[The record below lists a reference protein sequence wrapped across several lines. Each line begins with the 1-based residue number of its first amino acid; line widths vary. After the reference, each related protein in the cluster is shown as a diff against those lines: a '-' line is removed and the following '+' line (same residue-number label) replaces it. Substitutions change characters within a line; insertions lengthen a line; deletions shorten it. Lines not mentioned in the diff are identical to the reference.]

1 MSRIDAA
8 AQWLMSDDSAYA
20 AEPDA
25 ARRAAKEMLEAADL
39 GDEESIGPRLASAR
53 DRAMAILD
61 EPPGANRTAFI
72 AALGTEARMPSDSAL
87 ADCADRI
94 LADLYLRGYVVRR
107 DALS

>member
-25 ARRAAKEMLEAADL
+25 ARRAAKQMLEAADL
-39 GDEESIGPRLASAR
+39 ADEESIGPRLASAR
-53 DRAMAILD
+53 DAL
-61 EPPGANRTAFI
+61 I
-72 AALGTEARMPSDSAL
+72 AALGTEATLPSDSAL

-94 LADLYLRGYVVRR
+94 MADLYVNGYVVRR